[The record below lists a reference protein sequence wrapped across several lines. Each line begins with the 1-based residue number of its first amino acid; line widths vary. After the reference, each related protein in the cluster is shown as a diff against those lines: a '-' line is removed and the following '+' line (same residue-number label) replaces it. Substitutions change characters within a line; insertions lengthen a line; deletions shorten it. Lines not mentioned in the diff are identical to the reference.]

1 MTPAAPPP
9 QRLAAA
15 WFLGVMAIAL
25 VIVAWLRGAGRVV
38 LPVLLAGL
46 VAFAVVRLVR
56 AVLRPLP

>member
-15 WFLGVMAIAL
+15 WFLGVMALAL
-25 VIVAWLRGAGRVV
+25 VVVAWLRGAGRLL
-38 LPVLLAGL
+38 LPVLVVGL
-46 VAFAVVRLVR
+46 TAFAVVRLVR